1 MSTVDQTRPPVP
13 VDPGD
18 RRVPL
23 VSVVI
28 PCLNE
33 AENIE
38 TCVRAA
44 RDALD
49 EMHVVGEVV
58 VADNDSDDESAL
70 LAERA
75 GARVIVERRRGYG
88 SAYLAGLADSR
99 GRYIVM
105 ADADLTYD
113 FDEIPRFVAA
123 LEDGAEMVIGDR
135 MKNIH
140 PGAMPWLH
148 RYIGN
153 PILTGLLNLF
163 FRTGVNDAH
172 CGMRALR
179 RDVLPRLDLRT
190 TGMEFASEMVIR
202 ASKEQ
207 LRIAEFPIE
216 YHPRG
221 GESKLSSFRDGW
233 RHLRFLLVH
242 SPNHLFIVPGAV
254 LAGFGT
260 LIIVVVETGL
270 TLFGRAWGVHAI
282 IGGALLM
289 IVGTQVLALGLCAH
303 AYGTYFMGE
312 RDPWFDRMRARFR
325 LEHGLLLGGLFVL
338 VGIVLGAVI
347 LISWISHGFG
357 SLSYERLAVVAASVL
372 IVGIQIFFSSFL
384 LSILGLRRRDQNNR
398 YVS

>member
-1 MSTVDQTRPPVP
+1 MSTAAQTRSPVLP
-13 VDPGD
+13 DAEDQPT
-18 RRVPL
+18 PL

-38 TCVRAA
+38 RCVTAA
-44 RDALD
+44 REVLLG
-49 EMHVVGEVV
+49 MGVPFEVV
-58 VADNDSDDESAL
+58 VADNDSDDNSAE
-70 LAERA
+70 LASKA
-75 GARVIVERRRGYG
+75 GARVVVERRRGYG
-88 SAYLAGLADSR
+88 SAYLAGFAAST

-113 FDEIPRFVAA
+113 FKEIPRFVAA
-123 LEDGAEMVIGDR
+123 LEQGAEMAIGDR
-135 MKNIH
+135 MDNIQ

-148 RYIGN
+148 RYVGN

-163 FRTGVNDAH
+163 FSTGISDAH
-172 CGMRALR
+172 CGMRAVR

-202 ASKEQ
+202 ASKEK
-207 LRIAEFPIE
+207 LRIAEFPIQ

-254 LAGFGT
+254 LAGFGA
-260 LIIVVVETGL
+260 LIVILVGAGL
-270 TLFGRAWGVHAI
+270 NFFGRAWGLHAL

-338 VGIVLGAVI
+338 IGIVMGGIIVGT
-347 LISWISHGFG
+347 WISHGFG
-357 SLSYERLAVVAASVL
+357 SLADERLAVVAASVV

-384 LSILGLRRRDQNNR
+384 LSILGLRRR
-398 YVS
+398 

>member
-1 MSTVDQTRPPVP
+1 MSTIDQTRPPVL

-18 RRVPL
+18 RGAPL

-216 YHPRG
+216 YRPRG

-260 LIIVVVETGL
+260 MIIVVVESGL

-325 LEHGLLLGGLFVL
+325 LEHGLLLGGAFTL
-338 VGIVLGAVI
+338 VGLAIGAVI
-347 LISWISHGFG
+347 VATWIAHGFG
-357 SLSYERLAVVAASVL
+357 SLADERLAVIAASLV

-384 LSILGLRRRDQNNR
+384 LSILGLRRR
-398 YVS
+398 

>member
-1 MSTVDQTRPPVP
+1 MSIVEPTSATLARDSPDADT
-13 VDPGD
+13 
-18 RRVPL
+18 PL

-38 TCVRAA
+38 ACVTAA
-44 RDALD
+44 LEAIVRMGV
-49 EMHVVGEVV
+49 EGEVV
-58 VADNDSDDESAL
+58 VADNDSEDDSAR

-75 GARVIVERRRGYG
+75 GARVVVERRRGYG
-88 SAYLAGLADSR
+88 SAYLAGFEASR

-105 ADADLTYD
+105 ADADMTYD
-113 FDEIPRFVAA
+113 FDEIPRFVAS
-123 LEDGAEMVIGDR
+123 LEEGAEMVIGDR
-135 MKNIH
+135 MDNIQ

-148 RYIGN
+148 RYVGN

-163 FRTGVNDAH
+163 FRTGVSDAH
-172 CGMRALR
+172 CGMRAVR
-179 RDVLPRLDLRT
+179 REVLERLDLRT

-202 ASKEQ
+202 ASKEN
-207 LRIAEFPIE
+207 LRIDEFPIS

-242 SPNHLFIVPGAV
+242 SPNHLFIFPGAV
-254 LAGFGT
+254 LAGLGT
-260 LIIVVVETGL
+260 VIVVFVGAGL
-270 TLFGRAWGVHAI
+270 DFFGRAWGVHAL

-303 AYGTYFMGE
+303 AYGTYFMSE

-338 VGIVLGAVI
+338 VGVIMGGVI
-347 LISWISHGFG
+347 LATWISHGFG
-357 SLSYERLAVVAASVL
+357 SLADEHLAVIAASLL

-384 LSILGLRRRDQNNR
+384 LSILGLRRR
-398 YVS
+398 

>member
-1 MSTVDQTRPPVP
+1 MTSTLEQITPSLAATPR
-13 VDPGD
+13 G
-18 RRVPL
+18 RREPL

-38 TCVRAA
+38 RCVTAA
-44 RDALD
+44 RQAL
-49 EMHVVGEVV
+49 ERMGVSGEVV
-58 VADNDSDDESAL
+58 VADNYSEDDSVR
-70 LAERA
+70 LAEKA
-75 GARVIVERRRGYG
+75 GARVVIERRRGYG
-88 SAYLAGLADSR
+88 SAYLAGFAASR
-99 GRYIVM
+99 GLYIVM
-105 ADADLTYD
+105 VDADLTYD
-113 FDEIPRFVAA
+113 FADIPRFVAA
-123 LEDGAEMVIGDR
+123 LEDGAQMVIGDR
-135 MKNIH
+135 MDNIQ

-148 RYIGN
+148 RYVGN

-202 ASKEQ
+202 ASKEH

-242 SPNHLFIVPGAV
+242 SPNHLFIAPGAV
-254 LAGFGT
+254 LAGVGAV
-260 LIIVVVETGL
+260 IVVFVGAGL
-270 TLFGRAWGVHAI
+270 DFFGHAWGLHAL

-303 AYGTYFMGE
+303 AYGTYFMSE

-325 LEHGLLLGGLFVL
+325 LEHGLLLGGAFTLIGV
-338 VGIVLGAVI
+338 VMGAIILGT
-347 LISWISHGFG
+347 WISRGFG
-357 SLSYERLAVVAASVL
+357 SLADERLAVVAASL
-372 IVGIQIFFSSFL
+372 MIVGIQIFFSSFL
-384 LSILGLRRRDQNNR
+384 LSILGLRRR
-398 YVS
+398 

>member
-1 MSTVDQTRPPVP
+1 MRAPDTLMSTVLETKTPVRT
-13 VDPGD
+13 DAGD
-18 RRVPL
+18 HGTPL

-33 AENIE
+33 AANIE
-38 TCVRAA
+38 RCVTEALE
-44 RDALD
+44 ALD
-49 EMHVVGEVV
+49 GMGVAGEVV
-58 VADNDSDDESAL
+58 VADNDSEDDSAQ
-70 LAERA
+70 LAEHA
-75 GARVIVERRRGYG
+75 GARVVIERRRGYG
-88 SAYLAGLADSR
+88 SAYLAGFAAST

-113 FDEIPRFVAA
+113 FSEIPRFVAA
-123 LEDGAEMVIGDR
+123 LEEGAEMVIGDR
-135 MKNIH
+135 MDNIH

-148 RYIGN
+148 RYVGN
-153 PILTGLLNLF
+153 PILTGLLNFL
-163 FRTGVNDAH
+163 FRTGVKDAH

-179 RDVLPRLDLRT
+179 REVLARLDLRT

-202 ASKEQ
+202 ASKEK

-221 GESKLSSFRDGW
+221 GESKLASFRDGW

-254 LAGFGT
+254 LAGLGT
-260 LIIVVVETGL
+260 FIVVFIGAGL
-270 TLFGRAWGVHAI
+270 DLFGRAWGLHAL

-325 LEHGLLLGGLFVL
+325 LEHGLLLGGAFVL
-338 VGIVLGAVI
+338 IGVVIGAVI
-347 LISWISHGFG
+347 VGTWISHGFG
-357 SLSYERLAVVAASVL
+357 SLADEKLAVIAASVV

-384 LSILGLRRRDQNNR
+384 LSILGLRRR
-398 YVS
+398 